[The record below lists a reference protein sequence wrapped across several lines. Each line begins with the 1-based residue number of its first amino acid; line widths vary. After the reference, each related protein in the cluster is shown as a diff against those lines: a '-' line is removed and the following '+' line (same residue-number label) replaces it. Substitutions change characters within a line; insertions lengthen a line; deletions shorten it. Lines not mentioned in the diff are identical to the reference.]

1 MIDGYLA
8 KPGHTVKAVLVIS
21 ERDNVATA
29 LEPLEIGRASMP
41 NGVTVVASETIAA
54 GHKIALQSIAA
65 GNPVIKYGSPIGL
78 ASRDIAPGAHVHTHN
93 VASSRGRGDLEPRS
107 PTSEA
112 RLAEP
117 ANQGSVPQSD
127 ASERAAPHTPDSAD
141 RSKDAQ

>member
-1 MIDGYLA
+1 M
-8 KPGHTVKAVLVIS
+8 KAALVIS

-29 LEPLEIGRASMP
+29 LEPLEIGRQVDA

-93 VASSRGRGDLEPRS
+93 VSSSRGRGDLEPRS
-107 PTSEA
+107 PASDA

-117 ANQGSVPQSD
+117 ADQGSVPQSHGVD
-127 ASERAAPHTPDSAD
+127 GAAPHTPGSTD
-141 RSKDAQ
+141 RSKDSL

>member
-1 MIDGYLA
+1 M
-8 KPGHTVKAVLVIS
+8 KAVLVIS

-29 LEPLEIGRASMP
+29 LELLEIGRRVDA

-65 GNPVIKYGSPIGL
+65 GNPVIRYGSAIGL

-93 VASSRGRGDLEPRS
+93 VSSSRGRGDLEPRPSS
-107 PTSEA
+107 PEA

-117 ANQGSVPQSD
+117 ADQGSAPSRSE
-127 ASERAAPHTPDSAD
+127 AERAMPDTQGFAD
-141 RSKDAQ
+141 RLKDSS